1 MNIHKIANKWVA
13 AGYYEISN
21 GVLAPKRHQEKGL
34 FIHLAYSIVWK
45 QMLFHH
51 NRKFVVVDDNAY
63 PKKKAARLIVVCHLA
78 YFGV

>member
-13 AGYYEISN
+13 AGYYEIAN

-34 FIHLAYSIVWK
+34 FIHLGHSLISK
-45 QMLFHH
+45 HMLFHH
-51 NRKFVVVDDNAY
+51 NRKFMVIDEDAY
-63 PKKKAARLIVVCHLA
+63 PSKKVDRFFKICHLA